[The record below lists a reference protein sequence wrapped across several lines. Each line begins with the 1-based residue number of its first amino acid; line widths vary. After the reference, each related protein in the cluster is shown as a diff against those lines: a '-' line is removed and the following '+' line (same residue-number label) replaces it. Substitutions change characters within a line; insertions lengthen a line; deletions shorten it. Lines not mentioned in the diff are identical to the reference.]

1 MLCPIRQAMKTP
13 SDLLSLVPPG
23 SRHRVVG
30 ERTVALPG
38 CAVDVLTARKIELQQ
53 WELHRLSDPYWRLYW
68 PLEPG
73 GEVEIDGVVT
83 ALAPGHLYLI
93 PPHTSFSGRN
103 SRPFSKWYVH
113 FNLGAAGD
121 RAVPGLYPLAVTAA
135 ARASLRALIR
145 LAEAGGAL
153 FSWPAA
159 ALVVEAVARLP
170 VAVWESQRLDPRLRS
185 ALDFM
190 SAHLALKLT
199 AGQIAKFAG
208 LSVRNLN
215 HLFQQELKLPPM
227 RVLLDYRLD
236 QACALLR
243 HGDASIDEI
252 AEQSGLVNRHY
263 LSRMMRQYRGTSPAA
278 YRRESAG

>member
-1 MLCPIRQAMKTP
+1 MKVQP
-13 SDLLSLVPPG
+13 DLLSLVPPG

-30 ERTVALPG
+30 ERTVALAG
-38 CAVDVLTARKIELQQ
+38 CAVDVLTARKIELQH

-73 GEVEIDGVVT
+73 GEVEIDGAAF
-83 ALAPGHLYLI
+83 ALTPGHLYLI

-103 SRPFSKWYVH
+103 DRPFSKWYVH

-121 RAVPGLYPLAVTAA
+121 RAAPGLYPLAVTPA
-135 ARASLRALIR
+135 ARTNLRSLMRQ
-145 LAEAGGAL
+145 AEGGGL

-159 ALVVEAVARLP
+159 ALVVEAVSRLP
-170 VAVWESQRLDPRLRS
+170 VSIWESQRLDPRLRS

-199 AGQIAKFAG
+199 AGQIAKYAG

-236 QACALLR
+236 HACALLR

>member
-1 MLCPIRQAMKTP
+1 MPPP

-23 SRHRVVG
+23 SRHRVLG

-53 WELHRLSDPYWRLYW
+53 WELHRLSDPYWRCYW

-73 GEVEIDGVVT
+73 GEVEIGGAAT
-83 ALAPGHLYLI
+83 ALTPGHLYLI

-121 RAVPGLYPLAVTAA
+121 RAAQGIYPLAVTAA
-135 ARASLRALIR
+135 ARTCLRSLMR
-145 LAEAGGAL
+145 LAGEDGVL

-159 ALVVEAVARLP
+159 ALVAEAVARLP
-170 VAVWESQRLDPRLRS
+170 VSVWESQRLDPRLRS

-236 QACALLR
+236 HACGLLR

-252 AEQSGLVNRHY
+252 AEQSGLLNRHY

-278 YRRESAG
+278 YRRECAG

>member
-1 MLCPIRQAMKTP
+1 MSAKT
-13 SDLLSLVPPG
+13 DIFSLVPPG

-30 ERTVALPG
+30 ERVTVLPG
-38 CAVDVLTARKIELQQ
+38 CTVDVLTARKIDLQQ
-53 WELHRLSDPYWRLYW
+53 WELHRLSDPYWRCYW
-68 PLEPG
+68 PVGAG
-73 GEVEIDGVVT
+73 GEVEINGRRT
-83 ALAPGHLYLI
+83 ELAPGFLYLI
-93 PPHTSFSGRN
+93 PPHTAFSGRN

-121 RAVPGLYPLAVTAA
+121 RAAPGIHVLKATRAA
-135 ARASLRALIR
+135 KAALRELMR
-145 LAEAGGAL
+145 LDPGESV
-153 FSWPAA
+153 FSWPAVR
-159 ALVVEAVARLP
+159 LVAEAVARLP
-170 VAVWESQRLDPRLRS
+170 ASVWAGQRLDPRLRG

-199 AGQIAKFAG
+199 AEQIARFAG

-236 QACALLR
+236 HACGLLR

-278 YRRESAG
+278 YRRENAG